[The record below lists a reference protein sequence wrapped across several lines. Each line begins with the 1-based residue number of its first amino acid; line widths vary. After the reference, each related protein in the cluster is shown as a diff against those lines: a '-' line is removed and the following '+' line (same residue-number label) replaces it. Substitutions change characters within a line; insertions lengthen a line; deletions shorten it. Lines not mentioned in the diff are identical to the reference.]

1 MSEVGTHELTNA
13 RGQTA
18 SISHRG
24 SGLYGEP
31 AWGATFRTYL
41 PSADS
46 PSVTTVGAI
55 STAPPTRGDEG
66 ILLVD
71 DDEAVRSFTRRV
83 LAAQGYAVFEASSGT
98 EALALAG
105 AYGAEIDLLVTDL
118 VMPGLDG
125 RTLAELLRSSRQDLP
140 VLYVS
145 GFPGNHLDESALA
158 FQGVDFL
165 PKPYSIDAIVR
176 AVRSVLD
183 EMP

>member
-1 MSEVGTHELTNA
+1 MSEVGTDEFANT

-31 AWGATFRTYL
+31 ARGAAFRTYL

-46 PSVTTVGAI
+46 AAVTTVRAI
-55 STAPPTRGDEG
+55 SAAPPMRGDEA

-83 LAAQGYAVFEASSGT
+83 LAAQGYAVYEASSGT
-98 EALALAG
+98 QALALA
-105 AYGAEIDLLVTDL
+105 ATYGAEVDLLVTDL

-125 RTLAELLRSSRQDLP
+125 HTLAELLRSSRQDLP

-158 FQGVDFL
+158 SKGVDFL
-165 PKPYSIDAIVR
+165 PKPYSGDAIVR